1 LLRDAVL
8 RALLAAEIA
17 GFRAILIHAISDEA
31 KRFYER
37 HGRFPCRSPDGQD
50 WSCRSGADAPV

>member
-17 GFRAILIHAISDEA
+17 GIRAILIHAISDES
-31 KRFYER
+31 KRF
-37 HGRFPCRSPDGQD
+37 
-50 WSCRSGADAPV
+50 